1 MFISTFF
8 NSYAGM
14 YVAQSFCHSLIAAVI
29 TERAVKAWKIDDPA
43 VQQRFHLIAVIF
55 PIFSFPLYQAI
66 NASRGSALFRLG
78 ALFDVNQWLN
88 WEIWGVVP
96 IGLLFLIMLIA
107 TSLVFLFQETIPV
120 VKHTLESRNAE
131 HEGTQRGSEPFVE
144 KASKVLSL
152 ETPEV
157 LTLDDDEPVLFSTT
171 GRDPVIFISTGLRE
185 QLNEDQLHAALA
197 HELAHIAQS
206 KRPLLIAVFV
216 LRAIMFFNPTVLVK
230 FRRAV
235 SDEEKICDDIAVSLT
250 GNPKALAGA
259 LEKFYHKPEALPK
272 MDGRNPPAASL
283 PLEEYSHNLHL
294 ESRITRLE
302 HGATHAR
309 GGEIALFAIT
319 LLVITVLNYFVV

>member
-1 MFISTFF
+1 MSISTFF

-29 TERAVKAWKIDDPA
+29 TERAVKAWRIDDPA

-96 IGLLFLIMLIA
+96 IGLLFLIMIIA

-120 VKHTLESRNAE
+120 IKHTLESRNAE
-131 HEGTQRGSEPFVE
+131 HEGTQRGPEPFVE
-144 KASKVLSL
+144 RASKALSL
-152 ETPEV
+152 EAPEV
-157 LTLDDDEPVLFSTT
+157 LILDDDEPVIFSTT
-171 GRDPVIFISTGLRE
+171 GQDPVIIISAGLRE
-185 QLNEDQLHAALA
+185 ALTEDQLHAAFA
-197 HELAHIAQS
+197 HELAHIARS
-206 KRPLLIAVFV
+206 RRPLLITVFV
-216 LRAIMFFNPTVLVK
+216 LRAIMFFNPMVLVK

-235 SDEEKICDDIAVSLT
+235 RDEEKICDDIAVSLT
-250 GNPKALAGA
+250 RNAKALAEA
-259 LEKFYHKPEALPK
+259 LEKFYYKPEEFPEADRHELPP
-272 MDGRNPPAASL
+272 GSI

-294 ESRITRLE
+294 ASRIKRLE
-302 HGATHAR
+302 HRATDTA
-309 GGEIALFAIT
+309 GNGWIAFAIT
-319 LLVITVLNYFVV
+319 LLVITVLNYYVV